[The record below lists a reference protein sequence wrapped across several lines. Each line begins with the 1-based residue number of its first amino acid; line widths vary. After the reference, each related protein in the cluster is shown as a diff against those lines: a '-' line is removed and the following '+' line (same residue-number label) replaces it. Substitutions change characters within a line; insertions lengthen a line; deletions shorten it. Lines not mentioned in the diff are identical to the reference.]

1 MGGVGI
7 VQIHTLN
14 VHFYSYHTFTVG
26 SVAVVNSMECID
38 WLEDVLTRLWVPEV
52 MTSLPPYRGMPL
64 VILALDKEAGMCT
77 LLANDPT

>member
-1 MGGVGI
+1 M
-7 VQIHTLN
+7 
-14 VHFYSYHTFTVG
+14 
-26 SVAVVNSMECID
+26 VNSMECID